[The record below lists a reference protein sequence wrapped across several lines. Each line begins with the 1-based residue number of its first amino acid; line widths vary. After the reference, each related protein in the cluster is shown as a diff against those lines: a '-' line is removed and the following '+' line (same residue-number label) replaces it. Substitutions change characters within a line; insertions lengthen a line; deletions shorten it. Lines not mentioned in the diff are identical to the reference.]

1 MNEKSKGR
9 ARLAPNRDKENMPC
23 TLKRWVSMKPR
34 NTEIR
39 SQLLAGMVKKMSF
52 MLRELDLPPEEV
64 RTRDH
69 ATFLTVY
76 SDPQTFFLVGLTIMG
91 CVVTF

>member
-1 MNEKSKGR
+1 
-9 ARLAPNRDKENMPC
+9 
-23 TLKRWVSMKPR
+23 MKPR

-76 SDPQTFFLVGLTIMG
+76 SDPQTFFSCGTHNHGMCCYILRLRSRLKEVRTADRGTRSME
-91 CVVTF
+91 VF